1 MVGLGAHAQLR
12 LLHLDEVSD
21 LGFLA
26 DFCAGA
32 EAGIGAYF
40 GPLRDVGALDMAE
53 RADRDTVGDADAWS
67 EDDIGRHHAVP
78 PDNRIMRE
86 PLRLRTDHP
95 HPASHGP
102 AAPPPSPP
110 APAHRPHP

>member
-26 DFCAGA
+26 DLCAGA

-40 GPLRDVGALDMAE
+40 GPLRDVGALDMAA
-53 RADRDTVGDADAWS
+53 RAGRDNVGDADGLS
-67 EDDIGRHHAVP
+67 EDAIWLHPPVT
-78 PDNRIMRE
+78 PDNHIV
-86 PLRLRTDHP
+86 PQ
-95 HPASHGP
+95 
-102 AAPPPSPP
+102 
-110 APAHRPHP
+110 PAHYRSDKTTPRTH

>member
-26 DFCAGA
+26 DLCAGA

-67 EDDIGRHHAVP
+67 EDDIGLHHAVP
-78 PDNRIMRE
+78 PDNRIVRE
-86 PLRLRTDHP
+86 PHRLRSDQRSEERSVGKEGVSQSRSRWWP
-95 HPASHGP
+95 
-102 AAPPPSPP
+102 
-110 APAHRPHP
+110 